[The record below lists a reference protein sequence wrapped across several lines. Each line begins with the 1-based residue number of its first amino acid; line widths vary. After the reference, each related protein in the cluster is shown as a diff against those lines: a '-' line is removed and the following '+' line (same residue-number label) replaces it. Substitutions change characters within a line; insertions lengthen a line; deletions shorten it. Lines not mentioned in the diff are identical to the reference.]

1 MKTKYKMDIDLD
13 GYELNDHFGSPAY
26 LGAASVSTEG
36 DNLLDL
42 LDNAIIWTADQ
53 DGGEG
58 PEISLSEAPNDLYC
72 QVARLIR
79 KEQKEQEGTKGKGA
93 GMRQVEY
100 YYDENTMLIGDVLE
114 TDESFTHELGTE
126 AVTGLEIANFSVM
139 VYIRGIDY
147 DITKSL
153 KAKELE
159 FFKETLLE
167 EVNNGTI

>member
-1 MKTKYKMDIDLD
+1 
-13 GYELNDHFGSPAY
+13 
-26 LGAASVSTEG
+26 
-36 DNLLDL
+36 
-42 LDNAIIWTADQ
+42 
-53 DGGEG
+53 
-58 PEISLSEAPNDLYC
+58 
-72 QVARLIR
+72 
-79 KEQKEQEGTKGKGA
+79 
-93 GMRQVEY
+93 MRQVEY

-114 TDESFTHELGTE
+114 TDDTFTHELGTE
-126 AVTGLEIANFSVM
+126 VVTGLEIANFSVV